1 MKPRPTSPSASDP
14 AGGDD
19 FTKTNPQSNS
29 PHNQNAPT
37 EDGLE
42 RELGLKEAVALN
54 MIDMIGIGPFV
65 VSPLIIHAM
74 GGPQALLAWIAGAV
88 LALLDGFVWSE
99 LGAALPRAGG
109 SYVFLR
115 EAYGPDRW
123 GRLMSFLFVW
133 QTLIQAP
140 LVIASG
146 AIGFSQ
152 YATYLHPFTSF
163 EQKGISGLV
172 VLVVIALLY
181 RRIRTIGKI
190 SMMLWV
196 GVVGTILWLIAG
208 GITHF
213 DAGKAFSFPP
223 GAFHLSHLFFAGLGA
238 AMVSTTY
245 TYWGYYNI
253 ALMGGELREPQ
264 KNIPRGIF
272 ISIGGIAVLYI
283 AMQIAV
289 LGVVPWQE
297 AQYSPF
303 LVSTFVEKISGPV
316 AARVATSLVLWIA
329 FASIFAGLLGYSR
342 VPYAAAL
349 DGSFFSIFARVHP
362 QKKFPYVSLLFL
374 GGVAFVCSLLFKL
387 STVIAAILA
396 TRLLVQFIGQAVGI
410 ILLHKRWPPER
421 FPFKMWLYPLPA
433 VLTMC
438 GWAALFWATGAARKY
453 GLLLIALGLV
463 AFLLRAREVRQ
474 WPFAARNAAHPEG
487 A

>member
-1 MKPRPTSPSASDP
+1 MTPPQKSVPTPEASTKTSSSPS
-14 AGGDD
+14 
-19 FTKTNPQSNS
+19 
-29 PHNQNAPT
+29 NAT
-37 EDGLE
+37 QQDSGLV
-42 RELGLKEAVALN
+42 RGLGLKEAVALN

-65 VSPLIIHAM
+65 VSPLVIRAM
-74 GGPQALLAWIAGAV
+74 GGPQALLAWTAGAV

-115 EAYGPDRW
+115 EAYGPEKW

-152 YATYLHPFTSF
+152 YATYLHPFSAYQ
-163 EQKGISGLV
+163 QKAISGAVVVLLV
-172 VLVVIALLY
+172 VLLY
-181 RRIRTIGKI
+181 RRITTIGKI
-190 SMMLWV
+190 SVLLWI
-196 GVVGTILWLIAG
+196 GVIGTMIWLIGG

-213 DAGKAFSFPP
+213 NPALAFSFPP

-253 ALMGGELREPQ
+253 CHLGGELREPE

-272 ISIGGIAVLYI
+272 ISIVGIAILYL
-283 AMQIAV
+283 AMQTSI
-289 LGVVPWQE
+289 LGVVPWQQ
-297 AQYSPF
+297 AQNSLF
-303 LVSTFVEKISGPV
+303 LVSTFVETISGPF
-316 AARVATSLVLWIA
+316 AARIATMLVLWIA
-329 FASIFAGLLGYSR
+329 FASIFAALLGYSR

-349 DGSFFSIFARVHP
+349 DGSFFSIFSRVHP

-374 GGVAFVCSLLFKL
+374 GAVAFVSSLLFRL

-396 TRLLVQFIGQAVGI
+396 TRLLVQFIGQAIGL
-410 ILLHKRWPPER
+410 ILLHRRWPPER

-433 VLTMC
+433 ILTMF
-438 GWAALFWATGAARKY
+438 GWAALFWATGTARKW
-453 GLLLIALGLV
+453 GLLLIGLGIL

-474 WPFAARNAAHPEG
+474 WPFAAAEARPEPED

>member
-1 MKPRPTSPSASDP
+1 MTPPQKFVAAPQATAHASSAP
-14 AGGDD
+14 V
-19 FTKTNPQSNS
+19 
-29 PHNQNAPT
+29 NAPQQ
-37 EDGLE
+37 DPGLV
-42 RELGLKEAVALN
+42 RGLGLKEAVALN

-65 VSPLIIHAM
+65 VSPLVIRAM
-74 GGPQALLAWIAGAV
+74 GGPQALLAWTAGAV

-115 EAYGPDRW
+115 EAYGPQKW

-152 YATYLHPFTSF
+152 YATYLHPFTAYQ
-163 EQKGISGLV
+163 QKAISGAVVVLLV
-172 VLVVIALLY
+172 VLLY
-181 RRIRTIGKI
+181 RRITTIGKI
-190 SMMLWV
+190 SVLLWI
-196 GVVGTILWLIAG
+196 GVIGTMIWLIGG
-208 GITHF
+208 GIMHF
-213 DAGKAFSFPP
+213 NPALAFSFPP

-253 ALMGGELREPQ
+253 CHLGSELREPE

-272 ISIGGIAVLYI
+272 ISIVGIAVLYL
-283 AMQIAV
+283 AMQTSI
-289 LGVVPWQE
+289 LGVVPWQQ
-297 AQYSPF
+297 AQNSPF
-303 LVSTFVEKISGPV
+303 LVSTFVETISGPF
-316 AARVATSLVLWIA
+316 AARVATMLVLWIA
-329 FASIFAGLLGYSR
+329 FASIFASLLGYSR

-349 DGSFFSIFARVHP
+349 DGSFFSIFSRVHP
-362 QKKFPYVSLLFL
+362 QKNFPHVSLLFL
-374 GGVAFVCSLLFKL
+374 GAVAFVSSLLFRL

-396 TRLLVQFIGQAVGI
+396 TRLLVQFIGQAIGL
-410 ILLHKRWPPER
+410 ILLHRRWPPER

-433 VLTMC
+433 ILTMC
-438 GWAALFWATGAARKY
+438 GWAALFWATGSARKW
-453 GLLLIALGLV
+453 GLLLIGLGIL

-474 WPFAARNAAHPEG
+474 WPFAAAEARHEPEG

>member
-1 MKPRPTSPSASDP
+1 MKPRPTSPSATDP
-14 AGGDD
+14 GAGDD
-19 FTKTNPQSNS
+19 LTQANPQSNS
-29 PHNQNAPT
+29 LHGQNAPA

-65 VSPLIIHAM
+65 VSPLVIHAM
-74 GGPQALLAWIAGAV
+74 GGPQALLAWILGAV
-88 LALLDGFVWSE
+88 LALLDGFIWSE

-190 SMMLWV
+190 SVLLWV
-196 GVVGTILWLIAG
+196 GVIGTMLWLIAG

-213 DAGKAFSFPP
+213 DASRAFSFPP

-349 DGSFFSIFARVHP
+349 DGSFFSVFARVHP

-410 ILLHKRWPPER
+410 MLLHKRWPPER

>member
-1 MKPRPTSPSASDP
+1 MTPPQKPFSATGANTEPNSASENPTQQDP
-14 AGGDD
+14 
-19 FTKTNPQSNS
+19 
-29 PHNQNAPT
+29 
-37 EDGLE
+37 GLV
-42 RELGLKEAVALN
+42 RGLGLKEAVALN

-65 VSPLIIHAM
+65 VSPLVIRAM
-74 GGPQALLAWIAGAV
+74 GGPQALLAWTAGAV

-115 EAYGPDRW
+115 EAYGPGKW

-152 YATYLHPFTSF
+152 YATYLHPFTAYQ
-163 EQKGISGLV
+163 QKAISGAVV
-172 VLVVIALLY
+172 VLLVALLY
-181 RRIRTIGKI
+181 RRITTIGKI
-190 SMMLWV
+190 SVLLWV
-196 GVVGTILWLIAG
+196 GVIGTMIWLIGG

-213 DAGKAFSFPP
+213 NASLAFSFPP

-253 ALMGGELREPQ
+253 CNLGGELREPQ
-264 KNIPRGIF
+264 KNIPRGIL
-272 ISIGGIAVLYI
+272 ISIVGIAFLYL
-283 AMQIAV
+283 AMQTSI
-289 LGVVPWQE
+289 LGVVPWQK
-297 AQYSPF
+297 AQNSPF
-303 LVSTFVEKISGPV
+303 LVSTFVETISGPF
-316 AARVATSLVLWIA
+316 AARIATMLVLWIA
-329 FASIFAGLLGYSR
+329 FASIFASLLGYSR
-342 VPYAAAL
+342 IPYAAAL

-362 QKKFPYVSLLFL
+362 QKKFPHVSLLFL
-374 GGVAFVCSLLFKL
+374 GAVAFVSSLLFRL

-396 TRLLVQFIGQAVGI
+396 TRLLVQFIGQAIGL
-410 ILLHKRWPPER
+410 ILLHRRWPPER

-433 VLTMC
+433 ILTMC
-438 GWAALFWATGAARKY
+438 GWAALFWATGAARKW
-453 GLLLIALGLV
+453 GLLLIGFGIV

-474 WPFAARNAAHPEG
+474 WPFAAAQARPEPEG

>member
-1 MKPRPTSPSASDP
+1 MTPPQKPFSATEANTESTSAPENPTQQDP
-14 AGGDD
+14 
-19 FTKTNPQSNS
+19 
-29 PHNQNAPT
+29 
-37 EDGLE
+37 GLV
-42 RELGLKEAVALN
+42 RGLGLKEAVALN

-65 VSPLIIHAM
+65 VSPLVIRAM
-74 GGPQALLAWIAGAV
+74 GGPQALLAWTAGAV

-115 EAYGPDRW
+115 EAYGPGKW

-152 YATYLHPFTSF
+152 YATYLHPFTAYQ
-163 EQKGISGLV
+163 QKAISGAVV
-172 VLVVIALLY
+172 VLLVALLY
-181 RRIRTIGKI
+181 RRITTIGKI
-190 SMMLWV
+190 SVLLWV
-196 GVVGTILWLIAG
+196 GVIGTMIWLIGG

-213 DAGKAFSFPP
+213 NASLAFSFPP

-253 ALMGGELREPQ
+253 CNLGGELREPQ

-272 ISIGGIAVLYI
+272 ISIVGIAILYL
-283 AMQIAV
+283 AMQTSI
-289 LGVVPWQE
+289 LGVVPWQK
-297 AQYSPF
+297 AQNSPF
-303 LVSTFVEKISGPV
+303 LVSTFVETISGPF
-316 AARVATSLVLWIA
+316 AARIATMLVLWIA
-329 FASIFAGLLGYSR
+329 FASIFASLLGYSR
-342 VPYAAAL
+342 IPYAAAL

-362 QKKFPYVSLLFL
+362 QKKFPHVSLLFL
-374 GGVAFVCSLLFKL
+374 GAVAFVSSLLFRL

-396 TRLLVQFIGQAVGI
+396 TRLLVQFIGQALGL
-410 ILLHKRWPPER
+410 ILLHRRWPPER

-433 VLTMC
+433 ILTMC
-438 GWAALFWATGAARKY
+438 GWAALFWATGAARKW
-453 GLLLIALGLV
+453 GLLLIGLGIV

-474 WPFAARNAAHPEG
+474 WPFAAAQARPEPEG

>member
-1 MKPRPTSPSASDP
+1 MTPPQKSLPAPQATAHPSSPS
-14 AGGDD
+14 G
-19 FTKTNPQSNS
+19 
-29 PHNQNAPT
+29 NAPQQ
-37 EDGLE
+37 DPGLV
-42 RELGLKEAVALN
+42 RGLGLKEAVALN

-65 VSPLIIHAM
+65 VSPLVIRAM
-74 GGPQALLAWIAGAV
+74 GGPQALLAWTAGAV

-115 EAYGPDRW
+115 EAYGPEKW

-152 YATYLHPFTSF
+152 YATYLHPFTAYQ
-163 EQKGISGLV
+163 QKAISGA
-172 VLVVIALLY
+172 VVILLVILLY
-181 RRIRTIGKI
+181 RRITTIGKI
-190 SMMLWV
+190 SVLLWI
-196 GVVGTILWLIAG
+196 GVIGTMIWLIGG

-213 DAGKAFSFPP
+213 NPALAFSFPP

-253 ALMGGELREPQ
+253 CHLGGELREPE

-272 ISIGGIAVLYI
+272 ISIVGIAVLYL
-283 AMQIAV
+283 AMQTSI
-289 LGVVPWQE
+289 LGVVPWQQ
-297 AQYSPF
+297 AQNSPF
-303 LVSTFVEKISGPV
+303 LVSTFVETISGPF
-316 AARVATSLVLWIA
+316 AARIATMLVLWIA
-329 FASIFAGLLGYSR
+329 FASIFAALLGYSR

-349 DGSFFSIFARVHP
+349 DGSFFSIFSRVHP
-362 QKKFPYVSLLFL
+362 QKKFPHVSLLFL
-374 GGVAFVCSLLFKL
+374 GAVAFVSSLLFRL

-396 TRLLVQFIGQAVGI
+396 TRLLVQFIGQAIGL
-410 ILLHKRWPPER
+410 ILLHRRWPPKR

-438 GWAALFWATGAARKY
+438 GWAALFWATGSARKW
-453 GLLLIALGLV
+453 GLLLIGLGIL

-474 WPFAARNAAHPEG
+474 WPFAAAEARPDPEG

>member
-1 MKPRPTSPSASDP
+1 MTPPQKPFSATGANTEPNSAPENPTQQDP
-14 AGGDD
+14 
-19 FTKTNPQSNS
+19 
-29 PHNQNAPT
+29 
-37 EDGLE
+37 GLV
-42 RELGLKEAVALN
+42 RGLGLKEAVALN

-65 VSPLIIHAM
+65 VSPLVIRAM
-74 GGPQALLAWIAGAV
+74 GGPQALLAWTAGAV

-115 EAYGPDRW
+115 EAYGPGKW

-152 YATYLHPFTSF
+152 YATYLHPFTAYQ
-163 EQKGISGLV
+163 QKAISGAVV
-172 VLVVIALLY
+172 VLLVALLY
-181 RRIRTIGKI
+181 RRITTIGKI
-190 SMMLWV
+190 SVLLWV
-196 GVVGTILWLIAG
+196 GVIGTMIWLIGG

-213 DAGKAFSFPP
+213 NASLAFSFPP

-253 ALMGGELREPQ
+253 CNLGGELREPQ
-264 KNIPRGIF
+264 KNIPRGIL
-272 ISIGGIAVLYI
+272 ISIVGIAFLYL
-283 AMQIAV
+283 AMQTSI
-289 LGVVPWQE
+289 LGVVPWQK
-297 AQYSPF
+297 AQNSPF
-303 LVSTFVEKISGPV
+303 LVSTFVETISGPF
-316 AARVATSLVLWIA
+316 AARIATMLVLWIA
-329 FASIFAGLLGYSR
+329 FASIFASLLGYSR
-342 VPYAAAL
+342 IPYAAAL

-362 QKKFPYVSLLFL
+362 QKKFPHVSLLFL
-374 GGVAFVCSLLFKL
+374 GAVAFVSSLLFRL

-396 TRLLVQFIGQAVGI
+396 TRLLVQFIGQAIGL
-410 ILLHKRWPPER
+410 ILLHRRWPPER

-433 VLTMC
+433 ILTMC
-438 GWAALFWATGAARKY
+438 GWAALFWATGAARKW
-453 GLLLIALGLV
+453 GLLLIGLGIV

-474 WPFAARNAAHPEG
+474 WPFAAAPARPEPEG

>member
-1 MKPRPTSPSASDP
+1 MTPPPKSVSPTGAS
-14 AGGDD
+14 
-19 FTKTNPQSNS
+19 TKTSS
-29 PHNQNAPT
+29 PPGNTVQQDP
-37 EDGLE
+37 GLV
-42 RELGLKEAVALN
+42 RGLGLKEAVALN

-65 VSPLIIHAM
+65 VSPLVIRAM
-74 GGPQALLAWIAGAV
+74 GGPQALVAWTAGAV

-115 EAYGPDRW
+115 EAYGPEKW

-152 YATYLHPFTSF
+152 YATYLHPFTAYQ
-163 EQKGISGLV
+163 QKTISGAVVVLLV
-172 VLVVIALLY
+172 VLLY
-181 RRIRTIGKI
+181 RRITTIGKI
-190 SMMLWV
+190 SVMLWI
-196 GVVGTILWLIAG
+196 GVIGTMIWLIGG

-213 DAGKAFSFPP
+213 NPALAFSFPP

-253 ALMGGELREPQ
+253 CHLGGELREPE

-272 ISIGGIAVLYI
+272 ISIVGIAVLYLT
-283 AMQIAV
+283 MQTSI
-289 LGVVPWQE
+289 LGVVPWQQ
-297 AQYSPF
+297 AQNSPF
-303 LVSTFVEKISGPV
+303 LVSTFVETISGPF
-316 AARVATSLVLWIA
+316 AARIATMLVLWIA
-329 FASIFAGLLGYSR
+329 FASIFAALLGYSR

-349 DGSFFSIFARVHP
+349 DGSFFSIFSRVHP
-362 QKKFPYVSLLFL
+362 QKKFPHVSLLFL
-374 GGVAFVCSLLFKL
+374 GAVAFVSSLLFRL

-396 TRLLVQFIGQAVGI
+396 TRLLVQFIGQAVGL
-410 ILLHKRWPPER
+410 ILLHRRWPSER

-438 GWAALFWATGAARKY
+438 GWAALFWATGTARKW
-453 GLLLIALGLV
+453 GLLLIGLGIL

-474 WPFAARNAAHPEG
+474 WPFAAAEARPEPED